1 LLLLSP
7 VGYDEIDADLAAQ
20 APDHLAFPA
29 GVLLDGD
36 QQMEL
41 VGHLHAIGKQP
52 VAGLGNVGNDAVA
65 RQRAGIR
72 LEFGDPVDDVAPV
85 LATFCGDGLYSGLY

>member
-29 GVLLDGD
+29 GVPLAGD

-41 VGHLHAIGKQP
+41 VGHVHAIGEQP
-52 VAGLGNVGNDAVA
+52 GAGLGMSVIMQSRGSAPESVWNLA
-65 RQRAGIR
+65 IR
-72 LEFGDPVDDVAPV
+72 LMM
-85 LATFCGDGLYSGLY
+85 

>member
-36 QQMEL
+36 QQMER
-41 VGHLHAIGKQP
+41 GS
-52 VAGLGNVGNDAVA
+52 
-65 RQRAGIR
+65 
-72 LEFGDPVDDVAPV
+72 APESV
-85 LATFCGDGLYSGLY
+85 WNLATRLMM